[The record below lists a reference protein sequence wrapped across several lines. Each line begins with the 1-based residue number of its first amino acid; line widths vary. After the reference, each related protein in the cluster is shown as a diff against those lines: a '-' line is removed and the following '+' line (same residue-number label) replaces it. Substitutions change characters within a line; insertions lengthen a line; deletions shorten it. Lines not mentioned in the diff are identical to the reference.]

1 MRPQDVFVHNRRR
14 FLSYLA
20 SSPLLIG
27 QQTDDIIA
35 DVNQA
40 LNVFDFEA
48 AARKALPAAHFGYMA
63 TGVDDDLTLK
73 ANRDGFS
80 RIYLRPRRLIDITKV
95 DMKTQIFGTTWESPI
110 GLAPVGNAKAFHP
123 EGELPTTRAAKA
135 KKTLQILSTATNSS
149 FEDVSQTLGR
159 PPWYQLY
166 VTSRFDF
173 TERLVKR
180 VEAAGCEIIAITVDT
195 QAGRR
200 TETFERSR
208 RLDKRECITC
218 HGSTREDF
226 YRRKP
231 MFQGLDVTGLTTQNP
246 ALTWEH
252 IQRIKKMTKMKVLL
266 KGIETAEDTKLC
278 LESGIDGVI
287 VSNHGGRAE
296 ESGRG
301 TIECLPEVVEAA
313 GGKIPVIIDGGF
325 RRGTDIFKALALGAK
340 GVCVGRPYIWALS
353 AFGQAGVER
362 VIDMLRFELELVM
375 KQCGTRSIAEITR
388 FAVGFRDQR
397 I

>member
-1 MRPQDVFVHNRRR
+1 MSLRESLVHSRRK

-20 SSPLLIG
+20 GSPLLLG
-27 QQTDDIIA
+27 QQISDVITDA
-35 DVNQA
+35 SEA

-48 AARKALPAAHFGYMA
+48 AARRVLPAAHFGYMA
-63 TGVDDDLTLK
+63 TGVEDDLTLK
-73 ANRDGFS
+73 ANREGFS
-80 RIYLRPRRLIDITKV
+80 RIYLRPRRLIDITRA
-95 DMKTQIFGTTWESPI
+95 DMKTEIFGTTWDSPI

-123 EGELPTTRAAKA
+123 EGEIPTTRAAKV
-135 KKTLQILSTATNSS
+135 KKSLQILSTATNSS
-149 FEDVSQTLGR
+149 FEDVSQVLGR

-180 VEAAGCEIIAITVDT
+180 VEAAGCQIIAITVDT

-208 RLDKRECITC
+208 RLDKRECVTC

-231 MFQGLDVTGLTTQNP
+231 MFQGLDVTGLATQNP
-246 ALTWEH
+246 GLTWDH
-252 IQRIKKMTKMKVLL
+252 LQRIKKMTSMKVVL

-278 LESGIDGVI
+278 IESGIDGVI
-287 VSNHGGRAE
+287 VSNHGGRAG

-313 GGKIPVIIDGGF
+313 GSKIPVMIDGGF
-325 RRGTDIFKALALGAK
+325 RRGTDIFKALALGAT
-340 GVCVGRPYIWALS
+340 GVCIGRPYIWALS

-362 VIDMLRFELELVM
+362 VIDMLRLELELVM
-375 KQCGTRSIAEITR
+375 KQCGARSISEITR
-388 FAVGFRDQR
+388 ASVGFRDQR
-397 I
+397 L